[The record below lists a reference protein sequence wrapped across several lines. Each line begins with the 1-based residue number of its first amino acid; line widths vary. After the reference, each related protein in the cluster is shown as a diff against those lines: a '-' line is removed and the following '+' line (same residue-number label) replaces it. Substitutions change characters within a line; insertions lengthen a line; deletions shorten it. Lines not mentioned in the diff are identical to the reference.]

1 MRYATSDAKDWV
13 RQNLRGCI
21 VTMTTPFRDDG
32 EVDVEGLRHD
42 VEHVLA
48 LPGAAGIYVGSIYQE
63 FWTLT
68 EDERKLVTATVV
80 EQADGRAPV
89 IAGCTHTSS
98 RTVIDLARHA
108 EAAGADLIMVWPPY
122 YGVRSHDGVRKF
134 YEEVAAAVDIGIV
147 IYSTT
152 LPELGFYITPEL
164 AAELVEIDNICA
176 IKDATLTLSRFTDM
190 YDAVGSRIAISCPLE
205 EYYLYAVTALGFEV
219 VPHLVLGSSRPLYC
233 QTPERPHCADFFEAV
248 ERGDLESARDSL
260 RSILAISQPIHSR
273 YLARGHHNIGLTKY
287 INGLMGM
294 AGGPVRPP
302 SSEPTDAERESARL
316 VLVANG
322 IVAPRPGDP
331 EPFAGTGAA
340 AVS

>member
-1 MRYATSDAKDWV
+1 MRYATSEARDWV
-13 RQNLRGCI
+13 RQNLRGYV
-21 VTMTTPFRDDG
+21 VTMTTPFLADG
-32 EVDVEGLRHD
+32 EVDVAGIRHN

-48 LPGAAGIYVGSIYQE
+48 VPGAAGIYVGSIYQE

-80 EQADGRAPV
+80 EAVDGRVPV

-108 EAAGADLIMVWPPY
+108 EAAGADLVMIWPPY
-122 YGVRSHDGVRKF
+122 YGVRSHDGVRQF

-164 AAELVEIDNICA
+164 AEELLEIDNICA
-176 IKDATLTLSRFTDM
+176 IKDATLTLSRYTDM
-190 YDAVGSRIAISCPLE
+190 YEAVGSRIAVSCPLE
-205 EYYLYAVTALGFEV
+205 EYYLYAVTAFGFDI

-233 QTPERPHCADFFEAV
+233 QTAERPHCADFFEAV
-248 ERGDLESARDSL
+248 ERGDLESARGSL
-260 RSILAISQPIHSR
+260 RSILKISQPIHSR

-316 VLVANG
+316 VLVENG

-331 EPFAGTGAA
+331 EPLVGAA
-340 AVS
+340 AGVS